1 MTYCLDSISAFKEYL
16 VKQVKVHTLGVNT
29 NNIFLKE
36 YKNKKATFTYSLNGI
51 EREETIK
58 LQDSLS
64 LLNNAILTQIK
75 DNKAY
80 FNNKTIIEKKESYVL
95 NNDEIKELIEK
106 AIDLHFEKEE
116 KLFKKGIKALSL
128 FFIPNITDF
137 RGDKAFIKNTFEEL
151 Y

>member
-75 DNKAY
+75 DNKA
-80 FNNKTIIEKKESYVL
+80 F
-95 NNDEIKELIEK
+95 
-106 AIDLHFEKEE
+106 
-116 KLFKKGIKALSL
+116 
-128 FFIPNITDF
+128 
-137 RGDKAFIKNTFEEL
+137 
-151 Y
+151 